1 MGQQK
6 YLIKYYYI
14 GKKRYHGSQRQPNYP
29 TIEAC
34 IVKTLIEKHYI
45 EDIKASNLEFASRTD
60 RYVSARVA
68 TLSII
73 SKKKPILMEINS
85 SLPISIGMYALAE
98 VPLDFSSRFN
108 AILRH
113 YKYFVPT
120 ASREFTEGAKLD
132 IKLMKT
138 ACNALLGNHNFLNFS
153 KKGKQ
158 ELKTVRDMNFTN
170 IKIIDD
176 FIIFDFKSKAFL
188 RQQIRRMVR
197 KILEVGMGVISFE
210 QFVKLFDTSE
220 YISYQPADPQGL
232 ILWDIVYEKNIEF
245 FQDSKSLERM
255 KSYFQ
260 EELMLYKQKALIF
273 QFLQEDNSG
282 K

>member
-14 GKKRYHGSQRQPNYP
+14 GKERYHGSQRQPNYP
-29 TIEAC
+29 TIEDC
-34 IVKTLIEKHYI
+34 IIKSLIEKHYI
-45 EDIKASNLEFASRTD
+45 EDIKISNLEFASRTD

-68 TLSII
+68 NLSFIT
-73 SKKKPILMEINS
+73 KKKPILMEINS
-85 SLPISIGMYALAE
+85 SLPMSIGMYALAE

-113 YKYFVPT
+113 YKYFKLIT
-120 ASREFTEGAKLD
+120 SREFTEGAKLD
-132 IKLMKT
+132 IKSMKI
-138 ACNALLGNHNFLNFS
+138 ACKALLGNHNFLNFS

-158 ELKTVRDMNFTN
+158 EIKTLRDMNFTSM
-170 IKIIDD
+170 KIIDD

-197 KILEVGMGVISFE
+197 KILEVGMGVINLE
-210 QFVKLFDTSE
+210 QFVNLFDTNE
-220 YISYQPADPQGL
+220 YISYQPSDPQGL

-255 KSYFQ
+255 RSYFQ
-260 EELMLYKQKALIF
+260 EEHVLFKQKALIF
-273 QFLQEDNSG
+273 QCLQKDNSG